1 MERAGNP
8 PPNVL
13 LMVAMAFAAWVLL
26 YMVVV
31 GVWSWHGQRS
41 EIFTESVHR
50 PQVAS
55 LADEPAAQLAI
66 RKRAKVSRRRQ
77 RGTWLTARVFRST
90 I

>member
-13 LMVAMAFAAWVLL
+13 LMVAMAFAAWVLV

-31 GVWSWHGQRS
+31 SVWSWHS
-41 EIFTESVHR
+41 HPSVTITESEHR
-50 PQVAS
+50 PQVAA
-55 LADEPAAQLAI
+55 LADRPAAQLPI

-77 RGTWLTARVFRST
+77 HGTSLAARVFRST